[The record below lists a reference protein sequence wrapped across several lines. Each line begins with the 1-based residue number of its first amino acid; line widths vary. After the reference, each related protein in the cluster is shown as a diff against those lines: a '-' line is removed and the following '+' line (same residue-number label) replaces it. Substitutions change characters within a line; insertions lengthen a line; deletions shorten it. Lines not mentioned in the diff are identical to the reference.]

1 MAKNQY
7 FKFSVVMAIYNTGE
21 FLRPA
26 IDSVINQSIGFEENI
41 QLILVDDGSTDN
53 SKEICLQYQKTYPDN
68 IEVISQENSGQA
80 SARNNGIKH
89 VKGEYVNFLDSDD
102 CISENAFEDVYEFFQ
117 DHDSEID
124 LVAIPMKFFGRKT
137 SSHMLNP
144 KFSETRVVDLVEEPN
159 YPQLSSSSAF
169 FKKDVLKKY
178 TFPTNVS
185 FSEDSILINKL
196 LLEKKKYG
204 LVNTAMY
211 YYRKREDTASTMDN
225 VDTKKEYFTDKLKY
239 YYLELI
245 NYALEKE
252 GEVPN
257 FLQYTLAY
265 DLQWMLKQPNLDVLE
280 TEEEKDEFWD
290 YLNQVTSYIRDSAI
304 IHNRFVTNTNFLP
317 FFLHFKTKDLHVECR
332 DGDVFFKTNT
342 YQIDSLARHNLW
354 MDIVAIK
361 DGVLTLAGLLHTN
374 FDNQNMSFEA
384 IKEKNG
390 EKESFIAKYV
400 KYTPREDTTYLDVP
414 WRFKYNFEFKIPITD
429 CEEFKLKIKTNYHK
443 DGDATNFSKDNV
455 ASVFNEIKF
464 SNHARMSEISNYL
477 IKDGLMVV
485 FDNNLFHI
493 RPYAFKSMIKRE
505 LCVIFKI
512 LKSNKEFSGRAF
524 GLRLLYLFAYL
535 FFKRKNDIYLFMDRE
550 NVADDN
556 AMHLFRYAQNID
568 DGIEKYFVLEKD
580 SKDYKAMQKIGN
592 VLGYKSLKHKLYY
605 LFADKIISTH
615 PYETVLNPFF
625 VYGEDER
632 PFYAGLLTHQLYFLQ
647 HGVTKDNISGWLTKY
662 DKNLSLIV
670 TVSEKE
676 RESFFDEGY
685 TFDEDVV
692 QVLGFPRYDNLKN
705 DNVKKEILIIPTW
718 RKYLRGNREAF
729 LHSEYFKS
737 LNSML
742 SSEKLI
748 ELADKFGYRIIFKPH
763 PELDQY
769 MGDSDERYRDL
780 LDINENI
787 KLSTE
792 ESYQE
797 LLNNA
802 ALLIT
807 DYSSVFFDFA
817 YLKKPLIYYRARDD
831 YHYEENYF
839 DYETM
844 GFGDVIEDTDDLFDK
859 ISKYLESDCKME
871 EKYQKRVD
879 EFFKFNDRNNCKRV
893 YEWIKKD

>member
-1 MAKNQY
+1 
-7 FKFSVVMAIYNTGE
+7 MAIYNTGE

-26 IDSVINQSIGFEENI
+26 IDSIINQSIGFEENI
-41 QLILVDDGSTDN
+41 QLILVDDGSVDN
-53 SKEICLQYQKTYPDN
+53 SKEICLEYQEKYPNN

-80 SARNNGIKH
+80 SARNNGINH
-89 VKGEYVNFLDSDD
+89 VKGKYVNFLDSDD
-102 CISENAFEDVYEFFQ
+102 CISENAFEDVFEFFEK
-117 DHDSEID
+117 HENEID

-137 SSHMLNP
+137 SEHMLNP

-169 FKKDVLKKY
+169 FKKDVLKRY

-204 LVNTAMY
+204 LVNTARY
-211 YYRKREDTASTMDN
+211 YYRKREDAASTMDN

-245 NYALEKE
+245 NYALDKE

-280 TEEEKDEFWD
+280 TEEEKEEFWD

-317 FFLHFKTKDLHVECR
+317 FFLHFKTKDIHVECVG
-332 DGDVFFKTNT
+332 GDVFFKTNT
-342 YQIDSLARHNLW
+342 YQIDSLARHNIW

-374 FDNQNMSFEA
+374 FDNKNMSFEA
-384 IKEKNG
+384 IKDTKG
-390 EKESFIAKYV
+390 KTESFIAKYV
-400 KYTPREDTTYLDVP
+400 KYTPREDNTYLDVP
-414 WRFKYNFEFKIPITD
+414 WRFKYNMEFKIPIID
-429 CEEFKLKIKTNYHK
+429 GEEFKIKIKTNYHK

-477 IKDGLMVV
+477 IKDNTMVV
-485 FDNNLFHI
+485 FDNDTFYVW
-493 RPYAFKSMIKRE
+493 PYTSKSMLRRE
-505 LCVIFKI
+505 LGVLYKI
-512 LKSNKEFSGRAF
+512 LKSNQKFSGRAF
-524 GLRLLYLFAYL
+524 GLRLLYLICYP
-535 FFKRKNDIYLFMDRE
+535 FFSYIKRKHEIYLFMDRE
-550 NVADDN
+550 SVADDN
-556 AMHLFRYAQNID
+556 AMHLFKYAQNID
-568 DGIEKYFVLEKD
+568 DNIKKYFVLEKD
-580 SKDYKAMQKIGN
+580 SKDYDYIKKMGD
-592 VLGYKSLKHKLYY
+592 VLNYKSLKHKLYY
-605 LFADKIISTH
+605 LFSDKIISTH

-625 VYGEDER
+625 VYGQDER
-632 PFYAGLLTHQLYFLQ
+632 PFYAGLLTHELYFLQ

-662 DKNLSLIV
+662 DKNLSLIA

-692 QVLGFPRYDNLKN
+692 QVLGFPRFDNLRN

-718 RKYLRGNREAF
+718 RKYLRGNKEVF
-729 LHSEYFKS
+729 LSSEYFKS
-737 LNSML
+737 LNGLL

-748 ELADKFGYRIIFKPH
+748 TLADKYGYQIIFKPH
-763 PELDQY
+763 PELDQFIE
-769 MGDSDERYRDL
+769 DSDERYRDL

-797 LLNNA
+797 LLNSA

-817 YLKKPLIYYRARDD
+817 YLKKPLIYFRASDD

-844 GFGDVIEDTDDLFDK
+844 GFGEVIEDNEQLLDK
-859 ISKYLESDCKME
+859 IL
-871 EKYQKRVD
+871 
-879 EFFKFNDRNNCKRV
+879 
-893 YEWIKKD
+893 